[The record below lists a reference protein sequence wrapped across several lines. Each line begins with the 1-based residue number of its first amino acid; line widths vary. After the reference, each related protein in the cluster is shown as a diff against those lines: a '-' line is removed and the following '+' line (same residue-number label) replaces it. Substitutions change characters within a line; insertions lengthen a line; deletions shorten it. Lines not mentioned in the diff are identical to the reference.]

1 MVYKRGILAKNSFYL
16 YNSVNLENVQCE
28 SYKLFSL
35 GQNEDYSPGH
45 SISDSTEKLLQRY
58 KVGGWGQNKCDFGE
72 WGVQAIKHIIFAE
85 CFC

>member
-1 MVYKRGILAKNSFYL
+1 MC
-16 YNSVNLENVQCE
+16 NVRVTSCFLWGKMNRTQ
-28 SYKLFSL
+28 
-35 GQNEDYSPGH
+35 YSPGH